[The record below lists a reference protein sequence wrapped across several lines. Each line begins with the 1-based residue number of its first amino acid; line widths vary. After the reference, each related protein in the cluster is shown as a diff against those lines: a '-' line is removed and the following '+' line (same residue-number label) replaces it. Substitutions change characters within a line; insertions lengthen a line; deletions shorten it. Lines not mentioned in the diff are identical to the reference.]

1 MSSTDHYA
9 TAVNLLARKETVPLG
24 GMPQLGRSSVDDYTR
39 PPTPEE
45 IAQAQV
51 HATLA
56 LVNVAGKLHAE
67 LTMLREHLS
76 DV

>member
-1 MSSTDHYA
+1 MRFG
-9 TAVNLLARKETVPLG
+9 ARGTLG
-24 GMPQLGRSSVDDYTR
+24 PAEDR

-56 LVNVAGKLHAE
+56 LVNVANGLLHE
-67 LTMLREHLS
+67 LSVLRQHLS
-76 DV
+76 GS

>member
-1 MSSTDHYA
+1 MRFG
-9 TAVNLLARKETVPLG
+9 ARGTLG
-24 GMPQLGRSSVDDYTR
+24 PAEDR

-56 LVNVAGKLHAE
+56 LVNVANGLLHE
-67 LTMLREHLS
+67 LSVLRQHLS
-76 DV
+76 GN